1 MYYQIK
7 GLVLSAKTIKE
18 TDKTAT
24 IYSYQWGKV
33 SIILPSAKKI
43 NAKLAAA
50 SEPLTESDFIVYQSH
65 PSMRPKAT
73 GANIINN
80 HSALKLDLKRNVYG
94 LYAAEISE
102 KLVAYNS
109 PNEKKYALISRIWEI
124 LESSQNVPRALTA
137 FVLRFLKLSGYGFS
151 EYLIENAHLAPP
163 DIEKDIKKLSKS
175 HGCALDSFEL
185 DDERIWKYVESY
197 LTNYMPK
204 PSVGIFLD
212 KLNIG
217 S

>member
-7 GLVLSAKTIKE
+7 GLVLSSKTAKE
-18 TDKTAT
+18 ADKTAI

-43 NAKLAAA
+43 NAKLSAA
-50 SEPLTESDFIVYQSH
+50 SEPLTESEFIVYQSH
-65 PSMRPKAT
+65 PLMRPKAT

-80 HSALKLDLKRNVYG
+80 HSALKSDLKKNVYG

-109 PNEKKYALISRIWEI
+109 PNEKKYVLISRIWEI
-124 LESSQNVPRALTA
+124 LESSQNAPRALTA

-151 EYLIENAHLAPP
+151 EYLIENKHLIEP
-163 DIEKDIKKLSKS
+163 DMENGIRKLSNTS
-175 HGCALDSFEL
+175 GSTLDEIEL
-185 DDERIWKYVESY
+185 DDMRIWKYVENY
-197 LTNYMPK
+197 LINYMPK
-204 PSVGIFLD
+204 PSVGIFLN
-212 KLNIG
+212 KLGI
-217 S
+217 